1 MNKHIIAA
9 LKLYKLSLKNLIR
22 VEGDNLKMKLILNGG
37 RGCITLEGREVEIR
51 RKRQKDGSLSF
62 FRVRLEEPRF
72 RARLNDY
79 PWKEVSA

>member
-37 RGCITLEGREVEIR
+37 RGCITLEGWEVEVR
-51 RKRQKDGSLSF
+51 RKRQEDGSLSF
-62 FRVRLEEPRF
+62 YRIRLEEPRF
-72 RARLNDY
+72 RAKLNDY
-79 PWKEVSA
+79 AWKVVSI

>member
-62 FRVRLEEPRF
+62 FRIHLEEPRF

-79 PWKEVSA
+79 SWREVSA